1 MIEPDEP
8 DGLRTLRSMAAL
20 CGRPVL
26 AQYDRVDNWHVRAA
40 YIGPPFDDTVWC
52 WCEKAMPFSNRVG
65 LFELATIPTYIS
77 PLHEFLTWESF
88 YRRYGNFTTEAERAK
103 WVSPTGGYAGGHFSA
118 FFARPLPSS
127 LNPLSF
133 LQAGLARR

>member
-8 DGLRTLRSMAAL
+8 DDLRTLRSMAAL

-40 YIGPPFDDTVWC
+40 YIGPPFGDTVWC
-52 WCEKAMPFSNRVG
+52 WCKQAMPFSDRVG
-65 LFELATIPTYIS
+65 LFELQVLS
-77 PLHEFLTWESF
+77 PPPHEFLTWESF
-88 YRRYGNFTTEAERAK
+88 YRRYGNFTTEAERSK
-103 WVSPTGGYAGGHFSA
+103 WVSPTGGYAGPVINYPILSC
-118 FFARPLPSS
+118 RPLPPN
-127 LNPLSF
+127 LNPLSI